1 MAKDKKIKRA
11 FKIAGSSIGFEG
23 GRFKG
28 TTRATAARKAASRLL
43 QLIEED
49 AHYAT
54 YRKLPSVKFIL
65 KETTQESE
73 GKSTFYEAK
82 RVVLD
87 SPIIRE
93 IPNPKDPSKPL
104 TFTKTHDV
112 QVRACRQE
120 EL

>member
-1 MAKDKKIKRA
+1 MAKDKVKRA

-23 GRFKG
+23 GRFRG

-43 QLIEED
+43 QLVEED

-73 GKSTFYEAK
+73 HKSTFYEAK
-82 RVVLD
+82 RVELD
-87 SPIIRE
+87 APIIRE

-104 TFTKTHDV
+104 TITKTHDV
-112 QVRACRQE
+112 HVKACRE
-120 EL
+120 GDM